1 MAESET
7 SDCDERLRVIQ
18 AELVQVK
25 QKVPEIPDTR
35 LIAAVVDI
43 VKVEIK

>member
-1 MAESET
+1 MMAET
-7 SDCDERLRVIQ
+7 IDPDERLRVIK

-35 LIAAVVDI
+35 LIAAVVDLI
-43 VKVEIK
+43 KVEIK